1 MRGQH
6 HGKRLR
12 PGLFVAIIV
21 DREPHRNAGVVDDD
35 VESAEMGRDV
45 VHNGNDVIA
54 IGDIEGPGPG
64 LSAIGGDF
72 IGDGLRT
79 LGTDVGD
86 RDIGAFGREH
96 ARGSRPMPL
105 AAPVTRTVRPL
116 TERLSCLKSDMVG
129 SRN

>member
-45 VHNGNDVIA
+45 VHDGNDVIA

-79 LGTDVGD
+79 LRTNVGHRDV
-86 RDIGAFGREH
+86 GAFGREH
-96 ARGSRPMPL
+96 ARGSL
-105 AAPVTRTVRPL
+105 AHAAGGAGDENGQAFDRAAEL
-116 TERLSCLKSDMVG
+116 FEI
-129 SRN
+129 